1 MGQRTVL
8 RGDFKVAR
16 ELVSLRFIDGE
27 FQRLALSKALLPFVT
42 KCDHRGK
49 LRWKISVVG
58 RANIRPKGPKHVK
71 AFHLKCKF
79 QETLI

>member
-8 RGDFKVAR
+8 KGDFKVAR

-27 FQRLALSKALLPFVT
+27 FQRLALSKALLSFVT
-42 KCDHRGK
+42 KCDHMGK

-58 RANIRPKGPKHVK
+58 RAKIRPKVLNMLRPFTSNVNFRK
-71 AFHLKCKF
+71 L
-79 QETLI
+79 